1 MDITNDVVL
10 AGTGTGV
17 VFKGAAALPM
27 VTLPVN
33 LGEAAT
39 LSELLAKGGNSPLVL
54 DLFGGKSSQ
63 IPGAINVDIIAEQG
77 VRASATKLPF
87 GTAAVDKVITSNPY
101 IPKAAGGVGDI
112 MEWLPESAR
121 VLKPGGQI
129 IINATASNPYAK
141 LPSVQTLESLG
152 LRVVQEPGPLLPQ
165 FQNQVFRYTDGGPI
179 TRQIQSTILEK
190 VR

>member
-1 MDITNDVVL
+1 MDITDIVFVEP
-10 AGTGTGV
+10 GTGV
-17 VFKGAAALPM
+17 VFKGAAALPL

-39 LSELLAKGGNSPLVL
+39 LSELVAKGGNSPLVL

-101 IPKAAGGVGDI
+101 IPKTAGGTLNI
-112 MEWLPESAR
+112 MDWLPESAR

-129 IINATASNPYAK
+129 IINGTVKNPYVQ
-141 LPSVQTLESLG
+141 LPSTQALESLG
-152 LRVVQEPGPLLPQ
+152 LRVIQEQGPLLPQ
-165 FQNQVFRYTDGGPI
+165 FQNQTFQFTSGKSIFTGSVRT
-179 TRQIQSTILEK
+179 TILEK
-190 VR
+190 MP